1 MNSVYAGIEPVV
13 GFCMFLVYNSK
24 LLKQS
29 LLETLT
35 RFYPFAGKVRDDF
48 YIDCNDEGVHY
59 IVTRVNVSLLDFL
72 GQSPGDEMIRRLIPA
87 TYAVFLK
94 DWTAAVRRSSSEI
107 VHPSFTGPS
116 LFPQI
121 PSLLDKC
128 PIDFS
133 KINFP
138 SQRFVFSGPKLAA
151 LKAQTEVLISEC
163 VPSRFEVVAALLW
176 KCVAKAASKSY
187 ESSLG
192 KPFNLGMIINL
203 RGKNCVPKNS
213 VGNLVWRGLAQ
224 CKLSPQLE
232 PKTLV
237 HQIKKCKTEINDDF
251 VEAMK
256 E

>member
-1 MNSVYAGIEPVV
+1 
-13 GFCMFLVYNSK
+13 
-24 LLKQS
+24 
-29 LLETLT
+29 
-35 RFYPFAGKVRDDF
+35 
-48 YIDCNDEGVHY
+48 
-59 IVTRVNVSLLDFL
+59 
-72 GQSPGDEMIRRLIPA
+72 MIRRNYVLMIQVNIFSCGGIA
-87 TYAVFLK
+87 LCTCISHKILDGSTYAVFLK